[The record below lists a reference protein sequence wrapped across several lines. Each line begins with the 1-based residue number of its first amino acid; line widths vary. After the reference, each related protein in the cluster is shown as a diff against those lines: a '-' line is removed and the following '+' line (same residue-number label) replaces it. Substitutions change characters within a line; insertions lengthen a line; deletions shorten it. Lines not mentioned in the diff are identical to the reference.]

1 MKTMNNILKMIS
13 KLESNANDVKLGKHE
28 VQLAEIV
35 SDPKIFEKGVFNIYS
50 NANKYAD
57 KLKNDIVGNYQAEY
71 KKIFEIQKEHSKN
84 FEIIRNKAKELGIDI
99 ATTQLGKD
107 YLKVGSYLSDIAKN
121 TLDQQVK
128 WGTIKP

>member
-1 MKTMNNILKMIS
+1 MKKMNNILKMIS
-13 KLESNANDVKLGKHE
+13 KMESNANEVKLGKHE

-84 FEIIRNKAKELGIDI
+84 FEIIRIL
-99 ATTQLGKD
+99 
-107 YLKVGSYLSDIAKN
+107 
-121 TLDQQVK
+121 
-128 WGTIKP
+128 

>member
-1 MKTMNNILKMIS
+1 MEKMNNILKMIS
-13 KLESNANDVKLGKHE
+13 QLEKNANEVKLGKHE
-28 VQLAEIV
+28 VELAEIV
-35 SDPKIFEKGVFNIYS
+35 SDPKIFEKGVLSIYS